1 MKKKCHSMSSAL
13 GAQVNKVKVKFLKG
27 NTFIRGISGVL
38 ALFIL
43 VSQVPCPF
51 LERTVDI

>member
-1 MKKKCHSMSSAL
+1 MSSAL